1 MFDGSVARESLR
13 LWALWTKRRAVAH
26 GEGAGQKPPLST
38 GSVQEE
44 VTVFICYFENRKYN
58 RRPSAA
64 RATGHCEESHH
75 GGVLQ
80 LTPVERIPGWQS
92 ERPLQLQTAADSARG
107 SRASLRKAASLAEAL
122 ERRSLRE
129 LNQTEPIGS
138 DVSSPKTLQLSS
150 PRGSTSITRIELG
163 ENSTPVALRALART
177 WLRRLWFKHWAVG
190 ASPPSGAFNFGAL
203 KNFRPGDLGGNR
215 AKRQQQRPNTD
226 RLPRSKAKYQE

>member
-1 MFDGSVARESLR
+1 MSTAASGELRAVQHERGYPVDKFMFDGSVARESLR

-26 GEGAGQKPPLST
+26 GVGAGQKPPLST

-58 RRPSAA
+58 RRPSGA

-92 ERPLQLQTAADSARG
+92 ERPLHLQTAADSARG

-138 DVSSPKTLQLSS
+138 GVSGPTKRASWRHLVWSFGRRRQRREGEAAAPAGA
-150 PRGSTSITRIELG
+150 PRRS
-163 ENSTPVALRALART
+163 
-177 WLRRLWFKHWAVG
+177 LRRW
-190 ASPPSGAFNFGAL
+190 
-203 KNFRPGDLGGNR
+203 
-215 AKRQQQRPNTD
+215 
-226 RLPRSKAKYQE
+226 

>member
-58 RRPSAA
+58 RRPSVA

-92 ERPLQLQTAADSARG
+92 ERPLHLQTAADSARG

-138 DVSSPKTLQLSS
+138 DVSSPNFLS
-150 PRGSTSITRIELG
+150 R
-163 ENSTPVALRALART
+163 
-177 WLRRLWFKHWAVG
+177 
-190 ASPPSGAFNFGAL
+190 
-203 KNFRPGDLGGNR
+203 DLGVGSGWW
-215 AKRQQQRPNTD
+215 KFD
-226 RLPRSKAKYQE
+226 RNSLQAATALVRIGSPCCSTELRLRLLCHGGVLSQAQSSQSSR

>member
-1 MFDGSVARESLR
+1 M
-13 LWALWTKRRAVAH
+13 
-26 GEGAGQKPPLST
+26 
-38 GSVQEE
+38 QEE

-58 RRPSAA
+58 RRPSGA

-92 ERPLQLQTAADSARG
+92 ERPLHLQTAADSARG

-138 DVSSPKTLQLSS
+138 DMSS
-150 PRGSTSITRIELG
+150 PRWLEDRSHGMARRRSANLG
-163 ENSTPVALRALART
+163 RRVARDEAWGGRRNTAATETNQLAAGT
-177 WLRRLWFKHWAVG
+177 
-190 ASPPSGAFNFGAL
+190 GAFHGPRGGRKENGGVPQCEPGREEEAPREGA
-203 KNFRPGDLGGNR
+203 
-215 AKRQQQRPNTD
+215 
-226 RLPRSKAKYQE
+226 PRGEAAAAGPHCAGLESFLRDSRDT

>member
-26 GEGAGQKPPLST
+26 GVGAGQKAPLST

-58 RRPSAA
+58 RRPSEA
-64 RATGHCEESHH
+64 RANGHWEESHH

-80 LTPVERIPGWQS
+80 LTPVERIPGPQS
-92 ERPLQLQTAADSARG
+92 KRPLGPKVSADSAGG

-138 DVSSPKTLQLSS
+138 DMSSPQEPWCRTRRSHRQTDGPLLSW
-150 PRGSTSITRIELG
+150 P
-163 ENSTPVALRALART
+163 
-177 WLRRLWFKHWAVG
+177 WLRWPAVWPP
-190 ASPPSGAFNFGAL
+190 PPSRRDPHL
-203 KNFRPGDLGGNR
+203 TCLCDSTHCHP
-215 AKRQQQRPNTD
+215 
-226 RLPRSKAKYQE
+226 